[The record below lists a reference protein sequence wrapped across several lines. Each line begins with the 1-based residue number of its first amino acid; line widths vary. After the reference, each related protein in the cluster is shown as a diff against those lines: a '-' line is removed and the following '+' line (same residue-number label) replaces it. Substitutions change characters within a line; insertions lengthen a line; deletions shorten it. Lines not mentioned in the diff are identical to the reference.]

1 MTQKTEGYIAI
12 GDIHGCVETL
22 KTLLQRL
29 DDDYGASREY
39 VFLGDYVDR
48 GPSSKEVI
56 DTLIEFSQDHTC
68 HFIRGNHDQMF
79 LTYYQDNT
87 YYEYLNH
94 GGAYTLESYYASCPD
109 QKVPYKHLK
118 FLITTKLFH
127 EAEHWVFVHG
137 GLPPNMTVAEAL
149 ADEDVYNSFLWT
161 RDHLESEDNEWEKTV
176 VFGHTPV
183 RQPIEKDNMIGIDTG
198 CVYEQFGKLTAV
210 ILPEKEFVQQKRID
224 F

>member
-1 MTQKTEGYIAI
+1 MTNNKNGYIAI
-12 GDIHGCVETL
+12 GDIHGCA
-22 KTLLQRL
+22 KTLDALLDRL
-29 DDDYGASREY
+29 DEEYGNSREY

-48 GPSSKEVI
+48 GPSSKQSI
-56 DTLIEFSQDHTC
+56 DLLIEFAKSHTC

-87 YYEYLNH
+87 YYEYLKY
-94 GGAYTLESYYASCPD
+94 GGAHTLESYYASCPD
-109 QKVPYKHLK
+109 KKVPFSHLR
-118 FLITTKLFH
+118 FLISTKFFH

-137 GLPPNMTVAEAL
+137 GLPPNMTIAEAL
-149 ADEDVYNSFLWT
+149 ADKDVFSSFLWQ
-161 RDHLESEDNEWEKTV
+161 RDHLQIEQNNWEKTV

-183 RQPIEKDNMIGIDTG
+183 RQPIEKNNMIGVDTG

-210 ILPEKEFVQQKRID
+210 ILPEVEFVQQKRID